1 MKVSVVEKE
10 LIITSSQASATH
22 YEYIRQTCVC
32 WTHVQNPVQNPK
44 GPGVDTKFIEA
55 TLFTIPVNKLDVRII
70 KDVVLQENSTFLYK
84 LPASLK
90 EATLTSLDNFHS
102 ALQSVE

>member
-1 MKVSVVEKE
+1 MNISDRLVSVGHMFK
-10 LIITSSQASATH
+10 TQFKTQFS
-22 YEYIRQTCVC
+22 
-32 WTHVQNPVQNPK
+32 PK
-44 GPGVDTKFIEA
+44 GPGMDTKFIEA